1 MAKFGR
7 LEEFNPWKETISSYL
22 KQIELYF
29 MANDITEKKQVA
41 VFLSVIGGQMY
52 TFIKNLLAPAK
63 PHKQL
68 SKLLETLRKH
78 YKPQKVVIAK
88 RFHFHRRNQGA
99 EESVAEYVAE
109 LRKLSLNCDFKN
121 LPER

>member
-63 PHKQL
+63 PHEQL
-68 SKLLETLRKH
+68 LKLLETLRKN
-78 YKPQKVVIAK
+78 YEPKKAVIAK
-88 RFHFHRRNQGA
+88 
-99 EESVAEYVAE
+99 
-109 LRKLSLNCDFKN
+109 
-121 LPER
+121 